1 MRMMI
6 QFQLFGLDFHSMF
19 LTSHFLLSIVFF
31 SNILDGKDS
40 EIGNN

>member
-1 MRMMI
+1 MMI

-19 LTSHFLLSIVFF
+19 LTTIFFIIDCFFF